1 MVSWRSQSFLESE
14 NNLTTK
20 NGTMQQEH
28 QKKVKMYKP
37 KRLLR
42 MNIGDVGLK
51 GIDCV
56 TVVCQNI

>member
-1 MVSWRSQSFLESE
+1 
-14 NNLTTK
+14 
-20 NGTMQQEH
+20 MQQEH

-42 MNIGDVGLK
+42 MNVGDVGLK